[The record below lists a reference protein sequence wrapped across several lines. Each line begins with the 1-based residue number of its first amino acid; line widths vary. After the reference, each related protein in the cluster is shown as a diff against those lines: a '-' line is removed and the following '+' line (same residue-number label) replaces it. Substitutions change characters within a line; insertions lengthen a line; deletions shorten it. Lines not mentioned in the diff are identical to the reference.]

1 MEKKYFVRGADSGIY
16 YGEIVRR
23 DDRETEMKNA
33 YYVKSLTSVDM
44 LYHLAMRGFPEPSL
58 DKPVEDI
65 RLTNTPFRTIITDT
79 CEILCV
85 TDEARESIE
94 KEMPWTR

>member
-44 LYHLAMRGFPEPSL
+44 LYHLAAKGFPETRP

-79 CEILCV
+79 CEILYV

-94 KEMPWTR
+94 KEMPWTK

>member
-1 MEKKYFVRGADSGIY
+1 MDKKYFVRGADSGIY

-23 DDRETEMKNA
+23 EERETEMKNA

-44 LYHLAMRGFPEPSL
+44 LYHLAMKGFPKSSP
-58 DKPVEDI
+58 DKYVEDI
-65 RLTNTPFRTIITDT
+65 RLTDTPFRTIITDT

-94 KEMPWTR
+94 REMPWTK

>member
-44 LYHLAMRGFPEPSL
+44 LYHLAMKGFYKSSP
-58 DKPVEDI
+58 DKYVEDI
-65 RLTNTPFRTIITDT
+65 RLTDTPFRTIITDT

-94 KEMPWTR
+94 REMPWTR